1 MRLIATGAAPLKPD
15 ILQFFRAALG
25 AVVFEVRNASVYL
38 SFSILPDQRPLLR
51 VCCFPFEVSY
61 KFQVPLHLYY
71 STSPQGYGQTECC
84 GACSLTLSEDHS
96 VGHVGG
102 VLPSNQIKLESVPDM
117 GYLAEENKGEI
128 CLKGPNVFQG

>member
-51 VCCFPFEVSY
+51 VCCFPLELSY
-61 KFQVPLHLYY
+61 KSRYICIIPPLHRVMVRL
-71 STSPQGYGQTECC
+71 SVVEPAPSPYQRTIQ
-84 GACSLTLSEDHS
+84 
-96 VGHVGG
+96 
-102 VLPSNQIKLESVPDM
+102 
-117 GYLAEENKGEI
+117 
-128 CLKGPNVFQG
+128 